1 MTTDAAMSHKN
12 VHDENVLD
20 LKAALRALR
29 RRKWVVVNAAILGAC
44 LTSLFGLAVTPL
56 YTATATIVVEPRELR
71 VFDDLETSV
80 LNHDR
85 YEAFVENQV
94 KLLGAREN
102 LARVIDDLDL
112 HLDPD
117 LRLQPPL
124 FDPARIGS
132 AKDRLLAVLGI
143 AGTASAR
150 SEAPAAVD
158 GRRPRPG
165 ALHGEA
171 LFDELSRGLRIVRS
185 SGTGVISVSFTAAD
199 PGTAARVANAV
210 AQAHIGAQVEEKVA
224 EIRRTGDWLAERIAL
239 LRSEVR
245 EAERAVEEYRAVNRL
260 DDGETQSLSAAE
272 MARLR
277 VDLNEAQADRI
288 VKEERLRHV
297 NALRAKGDGYK
308 PFIDFAGSPVIVNL
322 LQRDEELMREEAQLT
337 TTLGDRHPLVVKAR
351 VERRQLAEKMDQEV
365 LNVVRN
371 LEGEVAVARARERA
385 LEGFLAEARDRSS
398 EAGRAGVELRE
409 LEREAASRRSVYE
422 TALLRFTELQEKTK
436 LSEADAKVISAAVPP
451 PHPQFPKLGAMVT
464 AGVIVAL
471 VLGTAVAALLEHL
484 DGGLR
489 TSRQVEDALGLTAL
503 GLVPKVRGMRRHRRP
518 YQYLLDNPGSPYA
531 EAVRSVFMRA
541 HLAGGQAPP
550 RVVLVTSTLPGEGKT
565 TLAMSLGASV
575 ARSGHATIVVDLD
588 LRHPSVARE
597 LGRPVEAGLLEFLS
611 GDRTLD
617 QVILSDGQEPRLHLL
632 PVRGGMSS
640 PADLL
645 ASPMMKALMTELRR
659 RYRYVVLDAPPAL
672 GFTDATIAAQLA
684 DAVLF
689 VVQWEK
695 TDDRVAASGLEA
707 VLGSQVPV
715 IGAAVTQVDVRKHAR
730 YGYGDVGT
738 AYGKHAAYAVK

>member
-12 VHDENVLD
+12 AHDENVLD

-29 RRKWVVVNAAILGAC
+29 RRKWIVVNAVILGAC
-44 LTSLFGLAVTPL
+44 LTLLLGLAVTPL

-71 VFDDLETSV
+71 VFDESEASV
-80 LNHDR
+80 LNYDR

-94 KLLGAREN
+94 KLLGARDN
-102 LARVIDDLDL
+102 LARVIGDLGL
-112 HLDPD
+112 HADPD

-124 FDPARIGS
+124 FDPARIGA
-132 AKDRLLAVLGI
+132 AKDRLLAVLGV
-143 AGTASAR
+143 AGTASAT
-150 SEAPAAVD
+150 SDMSAPADPAD
-158 GRRPRPG
+158 GPPYS
-165 ALHGEA
+165 EA
-171 LFDELSRGLRIVRS
+171 LFDGLSQGLSIVRA
-185 SGTGVISVSFTAAD
+185 SGTGVISVGFTAAD
-199 PGTAARVANAV
+199 PETAARIANAV
-210 AQAHIGAQVEEKVA
+210 AQAHIGGQVEQKVA
-224 EIRRTGDWLAERIAL
+224 EIRRAGDWLAERIAL

-245 EAERAVEEYRAVNRL
+245 DAERAVEAYRAANRL
-260 DDGETQSLSAAE
+260 DDGETGNLSAAE
-272 MARLR
+272 LAGLR
-277 VDLNEAQADRI
+277 MDLNAAQADRI

-297 NALRAKGDGYK
+297 NTLRAKGDGFK
-308 PFIDFAGSPVIVNL
+308 PLLDVAGSPVIVNL

-337 TTLGDRHPLVVKAR
+337 TTLGDRHPLVVRAR
-351 VERRQLAEKMDQEV
+351 VERDQLAEKMDQEV

-385 LEGFLAEARDRSS
+385 LDGFLAEARDRSS
-398 EAGRAGVELRE
+398 VAGRAGVELRE

-422 TALLRFTELQEKTK
+422 TALLQFTQLQEKTK

-451 PHPQFPKLGAMVT
+451 FHPQFPKLGGMVA
-464 AGVIVAL
+464 AGVVVAL
-471 VLGTAVAALLEHL
+471 VLGTAIAALLEHL

-503 GLVPKVRGMRRHRRP
+503 GLVPKVRGMRRHQRP

-588 LRHPSVARE
+588 LRHPCVARE

-611 GDRTLD
+611 GDRALD
-617 QVILSDGQEPRLHLL
+617 EVILRDGRESRLHLL

-645 ASPMMKALMTELRR
+645 ASAMMKALLTELRR

-672 GFTDATIAAQLA
+672 GFTDAAVAAQLA

-695 TDDRVAASGLEA
+695 TDDRVAASGLDA
-707 VLGSQVPV
+707 LLGSQVPV

-738 AYGKHAAYAVK
+738 VYGKHAAYAAK